1 MCVCVCERER
11 VCVCLHTYIHTVC
24 VCVCVCLCVCVCV
37 GKTVGKEAKVMGY
50 NPKDFDLPKGA
61 FPFRNT
67 AFYVSP
73 AKARNVLGSVHSD
86 K

>member
-1 MCVCVCERER
+1 
-11 VCVCLHTYIHTVC
+11 
-24 VCVCVCLCVCVCV
+24 
-37 GKTVGKEAKVMGY
+37 MGY

-73 AKARNVLGSVHSD
+73 AKARNVLG
-86 K
+86 